1 MEENYILSKWLEEEI
16 TEKEKAA
23 LRADSDFE
31 IYDKIKKY
39 SSQLEISD
47 FEDQKMLSTILTSKK
62 KQESKVLS
70 LFSNWTYKIAAILV
84 VTLGILF
91 LYSTFEEQKQ
101 IAANGIEKSFALPD
115 NSEVVL
121 NSGSEIEYRKN
132 NWNRKISLQG
142 EAYFQVAK
150 GKRFEVTTNLG
161 KVAVLGTHFNVK
173 ARKNRLDVT
182 CYEGRVQV
190 NYKNSQLLLTSGQS
204 VTFENGNQSNTNV
217 SISKPDW
224 LENKMTFNKE
234 SLEHIIAEIERSYT
248 IKIKQNSKNSN
259 QLFTGKIPSDNL
271 EVALHIIAST
281 YQLKIIK
288 LTTKSFI
295 FE

>member
-16 TEKEKAA
+16 TEKEKAT
-23 LRADSDFE
+23 LMADSDFD

-47 FEDQKMLSTILTSKK
+47 FEEQKILSTILTSKK
-62 KQESKVLS
+62 KQESKVIP
-70 LFSNWTYKIAAILV
+70 LFSNWRYKITAILIL
-84 VTLGILF
+84 TFGILF
-91 LYSTFEEQKQ
+91 LYQNFDDQKQ
-101 IAANGIEKSFALPD
+101 IAANGNKTSFALPD

-132 NWNRKISLQG
+132 NWNRNVKLDG
-142 EAYFQVAK
+142 EAYFHVAK

-161 KVAVLGTHFNVK
+161 KVAVLGTQFNVK
-173 ARKNRLDVT
+173 ARQNRLDVT

-217 SISKPDW
+217 SNSKPDW
-224 LENKMTFNKE
+224 LENKITFNKE
-234 SLEHIIAEIERSYT
+234 SLEHIIAEIARKYT
-248 IKIKQNSKNSN
+248 IQIELNSKNSN

-288 LTTKSFI
+288 LTSKSFI